1 MDDQPTRRRIRW
13 DRDAVDGGL
22 TSIQILLI
30 WVTAEGNYAQ
40 WVATMMDGEERENV
54 CLEIQAFL
62 RIQGHIEREP
72 RDINRKL
79 QLLRRSYMC
88 AHEFVMYATGAHRSQ
103 EPIILGGFHIIHL
116 AHHKYENL
124 QDIAVHPSGYARR
137 VCPYWDLLSPVLGPS
152 EFQFVE
158 VIEDG
163 QPPTEDGQ
171 SDNESTNTT

>member
-72 RDINRKL
+72 RAPTPAKVL
-79 QLLRRSYMC
+79 HVRS
-88 AHEFVMYATGAHRSQ
+88 
-103 EPIILGGFHIIHL
+103 
-116 AHHKYENL
+116 
-124 QDIAVHPSGYARR
+124 
-137 VCPYWDLLSPVLGPS
+137 
-152 EFQFVE
+152 
-158 VIEDG
+158 
-163 QPPTEDGQ
+163 
-171 SDNESTNTT
+171 